1 MKKLLSLVLAA
12 ILFAACTHDNIE
24 ELSSMRD
31 DQPDTLFV
39 GFDVDDTRIQLNEN
53 LKSVWTEGD
62 LVSVFYKSDC
72 NDCWAF
78 VGETG
83 DREGELNRVSYGE
96 GSRSSDNVVVV
107 YPYDKNY
114 IISLAANTVE
124 LTLPTTQLYAE
135 DSFGVGSSPMI
146 ATSEFNKFKLK
157 NVCGWF
163 KFCLTGSGERVTA
176 ITLRGN
182 RGEQVAGRILV
193 SAYDASSVLATMHPD
208 VSDEEIGGTLIGD
221 GDVATAVKLL
231 CAEGVELG
239 DTATAFYVAVPP
251 QSFTEGIT
259 LKVECADGTYMVQ
272 TSSSEVVV
280 NRNAIKQ
287 METFAYIAGGGEF
300 FPDGDPEA
308 NAIPNNEIWYTTSDG
323 NPMVY
328 SDLSDYS
335 YKLVSNTYTDGKGVL
350 KFDSDVT
357 MLKYGSLSGSNVT
370 SLTLPR
376 SLKKVDGTTA
386 FNSLSSLESLYGAH
400 TTSDGL
406 CFVVDGELQ
415 AFVGLNATEYTIPEG
430 VTAIGSSAFRG
441 RKVLERVYFPDGIT
455 SIGDAAFAYCYNL
468 SQIDIPEGVTYVGDR
483 VFESCSSLSQIDIPD
498 GVTRIGNY
506 MFYLCGAL
514 SQVNIP
520 GSVTSIGSYAF
531 NCCYELSKV
540 VISEGVTSI
549 GEGAFSACYKLEHI
563 DVPDS
568 ITTIGASA
576 FSHCSNI
583 ESIHIPSG
591 LNVIEVSVFS
601 GLSKLTQIE
610 IPDGVVKIGASAFS
624 GCNSLQEINMPYGL
638 EEIGANAFS
647 GCNSLQEI
655 HLPDSTKEIGIEAF
669 VNCKNISKF
678 SGKFATD
685 DGLAL
690 IMGPR
695 FLQYAVGATVDSY
708 TVPEGVEQID
718 DSAFYQSQN
727 LTTLRLPESIYRIG
741 NNAIAKCSNLS
752 SVYFESIYYPTM
764 TTSTFGDKNTQNANL
779 TLYVYEE
786 AIDAFKT
793 KFSSYSFGS
802 RFVANGP
809 APEDV
814 ATTIIY
820 YATSDNSLINVKD
833 YIVINHEFIDDK
845 QGNRLEILGT
855 MREVPSSLFSGN
867 TKLWSVTLPSS
878 IRRIATSAFSGCS
891 ALSYVSLAEGLEA
904 MNDSAFYKCTNL
916 SYITIPQSCTS
927 MGGYIFTGCT
937 SLKSIVVPDNVKDI
951 GYEAFKDCTALK
963 TVALGRGIKNIYSSA
978 FKNCTAITEINMPET
993 LEYISSE
1000 AFSNSMTSS
1009 ASFTLPATL
1018 ESVGNN
1024 AFDKCYAQ
1032 VSINCEIGADMFAS
1046 VGFSKVTIAEGITS
1060 IGDRA
1065 FASATT
1071 STFILPNSLRRIG
1084 DKAFYQCKNA
1094 SFNKPTGLEYIGES
1108 AFQNTRLAE
1117 VSITRE
1123 GAYIGPSAFIG
1134 CSSLKSV
1141 TLPQDLANIPGGLFS
1156 GCSSLKSIDIPDSIT
1171 AIGGSAFSKCSSL
1184 TAINIPEGVTHVGS
1198 SAFEGCSSLT
1208 EIRFPES
1215 VIEIGY
1221 AACLNCTAL
1230 DTVYCCRL
1238 SPPGLGEQAFRTYD
1252 GEWYDYLN
1260 CRIYVRPEAYQLY
1273 IIAGGWKS
1281 YADDIV
1287 ALDFE

>member
-124 LTLPTTQLYAE
+124 LTLPTTQFYAE

-163 KFCLTGSGERVTA
+163 KFCLTGSGERVTS

-182 RGEQVAGRILV
+182 SGEQVAGRILV
-193 SAYDASSVLATMHPD
+193 SADDASSVLAATRPD

-239 DTATAFYVAVPP
+239 ETATAFYVAVPP
-251 QSFTEGIT
+251 QSFAEGIT
-259 LKVECADGTYMVQ
+259 LKVECADGTYMIQ
-272 TSSSEVVV
+272 SSSSEVVV
-280 NRNAIKQ
+280 NRNVIKQ
-287 METFAYIAGGGEF
+287 MESFAYVAGGGEF
-300 FPDGDPEA
+300 YPDGDPEA
-308 NAIPNNEIWYTTSDG
+308 NAMPNNEIWYTTSDG
-323 NPMVY
+323 STMSY
-328 SDLSDYS
+328 TDKSDYGF
-335 YKLVSNTYTDGKGVL
+335 KLVSNTYTDGKGVL

-357 MLKYGSLSGSNVT
+357 MLMSGSLSGSKVT

-376 SLKKVDGTTA
+376 SLKRVDGA
-386 FNSLSSLESLYGAH
+386 HVFNSLSSLESLYGAYA
-400 TTSDGL
+400 TSDGL
-406 CFVVDGELQ
+406 CYVVDGELQ
-415 AFVGLNATEYTIPEG
+415 AFIGRDVTEYTIPEG
-430 VTAIGSSAFRG
+430 VTAIGSDAFRG
-441 RKVLERVYFPDGIT
+441 HKVLERVYFPEGIT
-455 SIGDAAFAYCYNL
+455 SIGDEAFAYCDNL

-483 VFESCSSLSQIDIPD
+483 AFESCSMLSQIDIPE
-498 GVTRIGNY
+498 GVT
-506 MFYLCGAL
+506 YLGDSVFQYCDAL
-514 SQVNIP
+514 LQVNIP
-520 GSVTSIGSYAF
+520 GSVTSIGSCAF
-531 NCCYELSKV
+531 KSCDKLSKV

-549 GEGAFSACYKLEHI
+549 GEEAFSVCYKLEYI
-563 DVPDS
+563 DIPDS
-568 ITTIGASA
+568 VTTIGASA
-576 FSHCSNI
+576 FWGCSNI

-591 LNVIEVSVFS
+591 LSVIEASVFWC
-601 GLSKLTQIE
+601 LNKLTQIE
-610 IPDGVVKIGASAFS
+610 IPDGVVRIGAGAFH
-624 GCNSLQEINMPYGL
+624 GCSSLQELHLPDGVV
-638 EEIGANAFS
+638 EIGTDAFS

-655 HLPDSTKEIGIEAF
+655 HLPDSVVEIGIEAF
-669 VNCKNISKF
+669 VDCKNISKF
-678 SGKFATD
+678 SGKFATE

-690 IMGPR
+690 IMGSR

-708 TVPEGVEQID
+708 TVPEGVEQIED
-718 DSAFYQSQN
+718 YAFYQSSN
-727 LTTLRLPESIYRIG
+727 LTTLRLPESIYEIG
-741 NNAIAKCSNLS
+741 YYAIAKCSNLS
-752 SVYFESIYYPTM
+752 SVYFESIYCPNM
-764 TTSTFGDKNTQNANL
+764 TTSAFGDKNTQNANL

-793 KFSSYSFGS
+793 KFSGYSFGS

-809 APEDV
+809 APEDA
-814 ATTIIY
+814 ATTTIY

-833 YIVINHEFIDDK
+833 FIVINHEFIDDK
-845 QGNRLEILGT
+845 QGNKLEILGVL
-855 MREVPSSLFSGN
+855 RELPYSLFTGN
-867 TKLWSVTLPSS
+867 SKLWSVTLPSS
-878 IRRIATSAFSGCS
+878 IRKIAGSAFYGCS
-891 ALSYVSLAEGLEA
+891 ALSYVSLAEGLETIL
-904 MNDSAFYKCTNL
+904 DSVFYKCKNL
-916 SYITIPQSCTS
+916 SYITIPQSCTYLGS
-927 MGGYIFTGCT
+927 YIFTGCT
-937 SLKSIVVPDNVKDI
+937 SLKSIVMPDNVKDI
-951 GYEAFKDCTALK
+951 GTEAFKDCTALK
-963 TVALGRGIKNIYSSA
+963 TVSLGRGIKIIFSSA
-978 FKNCTAITEINMPET
+978 FENCTAISEINMPEA
-993 LEYISSE
+993 LESIYSK
-1000 AFSNSMTSS
+1000 AFYNSMTSGTK
-1009 ASFTLPATL
+1009 FTLPATL
-1018 ESVGNN
+1018 TSVRDK
-1024 AFDKCYAQ
+1024 AFDKCYAD
-1032 VSINCEIGADMFAS
+1032 VTINCEIGADMFAS
-1046 VGFSKVTIAEGITS
+1046 AGFSKVTIAEGVTS

-1084 DKAFYQCKNA
+1084 NEAFYQCKNA
-1094 SFNKPTGLEYIGES
+1094 SFNKPTGLEHIGES

-1134 CSSLKSV
+1134 CSSLRSV
-1141 TLPQDLANIPGGLFS
+1141 TLPQDLAYIPGGLFS

-1171 AIGGSAFSKCSSL
+1171 VIGGSAFSGCSSL
-1184 TAINIPEGVTHVGS
+1184 TEINIPEGVTYVKS
-1198 SAFEGCSSLT
+1198 EAFSGCSSLT

-1221 AACLNCTAL
+1221 AVCLNCTAL
-1230 DTVYCCRL
+1230 DAVYCRSL
-1238 SPPGLGEQAFRTYD
+1238 FPPGLGEQAFRTYD
-1252 GEWYDYLN
+1252 GKWYDYIN

-1273 IIAGGWKS
+1273 LIAGGWKS

-1287 ALDFE
+1287 ALDF

>member
-163 KFCLTGSGERVTA
+163 KFSLTGSGERVTA

-251 QSFTEGIT
+251 QSFAEGIT
-259 LKVECADGTYMVQ
+259 LKVECADGTYMIQ
-272 TSSSEVVV
+272 SSSSEVVV
-280 NRNAIKQ
+280 NRNVIKQ
-287 METFAYIAGGGEF
+287 MESFAYVAGGGEF
-300 FPDGDPEA
+300 YPDGDPEA
-308 NAIPNNEIWYTTSDG
+308 NAMPNDEIWYTTSDG
-323 NPMVY
+323 STMSY
-328 SDLSDYS
+328 TDKSDYGF
-335 YKLVSNTYTDGKGVL
+335 KLVSNTYTDGKGVL

-357 MLKYGSLSGSNVT
+357 MLMSGSLSGSKVT

-376 SLKKVDGTTA
+376 SLKRVNGTTV
-386 FNSLSSLESLYGAH
+386 FNSLYNLVSLHGAH

-406 CFVVDGELQ
+406 CYVVDGELQ
-415 AFVGLNATEYTIPEG
+415 AFIGRDVTEYTIPEG
-430 VTAIGSSAFRG
+430 VTAIGDSAFYNRSN
-441 RKVLERVYFPDGIT
+441 LERVYFPEGVT
-455 SIGDAAFAYCYNL
+455 SLGNSAFQYCSKL
-468 SQIDIPEGVTYVGDR
+468 SQIDIPEGVTYLGD
-483 VFESCSSLSQIDIPD
+483 SI
-498 GVTRIGNY
+498 
-506 MFYLCGAL
+506 FYDCDAL
-514 SQVNIP
+514 LQVNIP
-520 GSVTSIGSYAF
+520 GSVTSVGYCAF
-531 NCCYELSKV
+531 FSCYKLTEV
-540 VISEGVTSI
+540 VIS
-549 GEGAFSACYKLEHI
+549 
-563 DVPDS
+563 
-568 ITTIGASA
+568 
-576 FSHCSNI
+576 N
-583 ESIHIPSG
+583 
-591 LNVIEVSVFS
+591 
-601 GLSKLTQIE
+601 
-610 IPDGVVKIGASAFS
+610 GVVKIGNSAFTDCS
-624 GCNSLQEINMPYGL
+624 SLQEL
-638 EEIGANAFS
+638 
-647 GCNSLQEI
+647 
-655 HLPDSTKEIGIEAF
+655 HLPDSVKEIGDSAFASCSSLQEVHLPDSIEEIGKEVF
-669 VNCKNISKF
+669 SQCTKISKF
-678 SGKFATD
+678 SGKFASE

-695 FLQYAVGATVDSY
+695 FLQYAVASTVNSY

-718 DSAFYQSQN
+718 DYAFYQSQN

-786 AIDAFKT
+786 AIDAFKN
-793 KFSSYSFGS
+793 KYSSYSFGS
-802 RFVANGP
+802 RIVANGP
-809 APEDV
+809 APQDA

-820 YATSDNSLINVKD
+820 YTTSDNSLINVKD
-833 YIVINHEFIDDK
+833 YIVINHEFIDEK
-845 QGNRLEILGT
+845 QGNKLEILGVL
-855 MREVPSSLFSGN
+855 REFPYSLFTGN
-867 TKLWSVTLPSS
+867 SKLWSVTLPSS

-904 MNDSAFYKCTNL
+904 MNDSAFYKCKNL
-916 SYITIPQSCTS
+916 SYITIPQSCTY
-927 MGGYIFTGCT
+927 MGSYVFTGCT
-937 SLKSIVVPDNVKDI
+937 SLKSIVVPDNVEGI

-1046 VGFSKVTIAEGITS
+1046 AGFSKVTIAEGITS

-1071 STFILPNSLRRIG
+1071 STFILPNSLRHIG
-1084 DKAFYQCKNA
+1084 NKAFYQCKNA

-1117 VSITRE
+1117 VNITRE
-1123 GAYIGPSAFIG
+1123 GAYIGPGAFIG

-1141 TLPQDLANIPGGLFS
+1141 TLPQDLANIPGSLFS
-1156 GCSSLKSIDIPDSIT
+1156 GCNSLKSIDIPDSIT
-1171 AIGGSAFSKCSSL
+1171 TIGGSAFSNCSSL
-1184 TAINIPEGVTHVGS
+1184 TTINIPEGVTRVGGE
-1198 SAFEGCSSLT
+1198 AFSGCSSLT

-1238 SPPGLGEQAFRTYD
+1238 LPPGLGEQAFRTYD

>member
-163 KFCLTGSGERVTA
+163 KFSLTGSGERVTA

-272 TSSSEVVV
+272 SSSSEVVV

-287 METFAYIAGGGEF
+287 METFAYVAGGGEF

-323 NPMVY
+323 STMSY
-328 SDLSDYS
+328 TDKSDYGF
-335 YKLVSNTYTDGKGVL
+335 KLVSNTYTDGKGVL

-357 MLKYGSLSGSNVT
+357 MLMSGSLSGSKVT

-376 SLKKVDGTTA
+376 SLKRVDGTAA
-386 FNSLSSLESLYGAH
+386 FNNLSSLESLHGAH
-400 TTSDGL
+400 STSDGL
-406 CFVVDGELQ
+406 CYVVDGELQ
-415 AFVGLNATEYTIPEG
+415 AFIGRDVTEYTIPEG
-430 VTAIGSSAFRG
+430 VTAIGDSAFYNRSN
-441 RKVLERVYFPDGIT
+441 LERVYFPEGVT
-455 SIGDAAFAYCYNL
+455 SLGNSAFQYCSKL
-468 SQIDIPEGVTYVGDR
+468 SQIDIPEGVTYLGD
-483 VFESCSSLSQIDIPD
+483 SI
-498 GVTRIGNY
+498 
-506 MFYLCGAL
+506 FYDCDAL
-514 SQVNIP
+514 LQVNIP
-520 GSVTSIGSYAF
+520 GSVTSVGYCAF
-531 NCCYELSKV
+531 FSCYKLTEV
-540 VISEGVTSI
+540 VIS
-549 GEGAFSACYKLEHI
+549 
-563 DVPDS
+563 
-568 ITTIGASA
+568 
-576 FSHCSNI
+576 N
-583 ESIHIPSG
+583 
-591 LNVIEVSVFS
+591 
-601 GLSKLTQIE
+601 
-610 IPDGVVKIGASAFS
+610 GVVKIGNSAFS
-624 GCNSLQEINMPYGL
+624 DCSSLQEL
-638 EEIGANAFS
+638 
-647 GCNSLQEI
+647 
-655 HLPDSTKEIGIEAF
+655 HLPDSVKEIGDSAFHVCRSLQEVHLPDSVKEIGDYTFAGCSSLQELHLPDSVKEIGDSAFASCSSLQEVHLPDSIEEIGKEVF
-669 VNCKNISKF
+669 SQCTKISKF
-678 SGKFATD
+678 SGKFASE

-690 IMGPR
+690 IMGSR
-695 FLQYAVGATVDSY
+695 FLQYAVASTVNSY

-718 DSAFYQSQN
+718 DYAFYQSQN
-727 LTTLRLPESIYRIG
+727 LTTLRFPESIYRIG

-764 TTSTFGDKNTQNANL
+764 TTSTFGDTNTQNANL

-786 AIDAFKT
+786 AIDAFKN
-793 KFSSYSFGS
+793 KYSSYSFGS
-802 RFVANGP
+802 RFVTNGP
-809 APEDV
+809 APEDA

-820 YATSDNSLINVKD
+820 YTTSDNSLINVSD
-833 YIVINHEFIDDK
+833 YIVLNHEFIDDK

-878 IRRIATSAFSGCS
+878 IRVIGTSAFYGCS

-904 MNDSAFYKCTNL
+904 MNNSAFYKCKNL

-1071 STFILPNSLRRIG
+1071 STFILPNSLRHIG
-1084 DKAFYQCKNA
+1084 NKAFYQCKNA
-1094 SFNKPTGLEYIGES
+1094 SFNKPMGLEYIGES

-1117 VSITRE
+1117 VNITRE
-1123 GAYIGPSAFIG
+1123 GAYIGPGAFIG

-1141 TLPQDLANIPGGLFS
+1141 TLPQDLANIPGSLFS

-1171 AIGGSAFSKCSSL
+1171 TIGGSAFSKCSSL

-1238 SPPGLGEQAFRTYD
+1238 LPPGLGEQAFRTYD

>member
-124 LTLPTTQLYAE
+124 LTLPTTQFYAE

-163 KFCLTGSGERVTA
+163 KFSLTGSGERVTA

-193 SAYDASSVLATMHPD
+193 SADDASSVLAATRPD
-208 VSDEEIGGTLIGD
+208 VGDEEIGGTLIGD

-239 DTATAFYVAVPP
+239 ETATAFYVAVPP
-251 QSFTEGIT
+251 QSFAEGIT
-259 LKVECADGTYMVQ
+259 LKVECADGTYMIQ
-272 TSSSEVVV
+272 SSSSEVVV
-280 NRNAIKQ
+280 NRNVIKQ
-287 METFAYIAGGGEF
+287 MESFAYVAGGGEF
-300 FPDGDPEA
+300 YPDGDPEA
-308 NAIPNNEIWYTTSDG
+308 NAMPNDEIWYTTSDG
-323 NPMVY
+323 STMSY
-328 SDLSDYS
+328 TDKSDYGF
-335 YKLVSNTYTDGKGVL
+335 KLVSNTYTDGKGVL

-357 MLKYGSLSGSNVT
+357 MLMSGSLSGSNVT

-376 SLKKVDGTTA
+376 SLKRVNGTTV
-386 FNSLSSLESLYGAH
+386 FNSLSKLVSLHGAH
-400 TTSDGL
+400 ATSDGL
-406 CFVVDGELQ
+406 CYVVDGELQ
-415 AFVGLNATEYTIPEG
+415 AFIGRDVTEYTIPEG
-430 VTAIGSSAFRG
+430 VTAIGDSAFYNRSD
-441 RKVLERVYFPDGIT
+441 LERVYFPEGVT
-455 SIGDAAFAYCYNL
+455 SLGNSAFQYCSKL
-468 SQIDIPEGVTYVGDR
+468 SQIDIPEGVTYLGD
-483 VFESCSSLSQIDIPD
+483 SI
-498 GVTRIGNY
+498 
-506 MFYLCGAL
+506 FYDCDAL
-514 SQVNIP
+514 LQVNIP
-520 GSVTSIGSYAF
+520 GSVTSVGYCAF
-531 NCCYELSKV
+531 FSCYKLTEV
-540 VISEGVTSI
+540 VIS
-549 GEGAFSACYKLEHI
+549 
-563 DVPDS
+563 
-568 ITTIGASA
+568 
-576 FSHCSNI
+576 N
-583 ESIHIPSG
+583 
-591 LNVIEVSVFS
+591 
-601 GLSKLTQIE
+601 
-610 IPDGVVKIGASAFS
+610 GVVKIGNSAFS
-624 GCNSLQEINMPYGL
+624 DCSSLQEL
-638 EEIGANAFS
+638 
-647 GCNSLQEI
+647 
-655 HLPDSTKEIGIEAF
+655 HLPDSVKEIGDYAFHVCRSLQEVHLPDSVKEIGDSAFASCSSLQEVHLPDSIEEIGKEVF
-669 VNCKNISKF
+669 SQCTKISKF
-678 SGKFATD
+678 SGKFASE

-690 IMGPR
+690 IMGSR
-695 FLQYAVGATVDSY
+695 FLQYAVASTVNSY

-718 DSAFYQSQN
+718 DYAFYQSQN

-764 TTSTFGDKNTQNANL
+764 TTSTFGDTNTQNANL

-793 KFSSYSFGS
+793 KFSGYSFGS

-833 YIVINHEFIDDK
+833 CIVINHEFIDDK
-845 QGNRLEILGT
+845 QGNRLEVLGI
-855 MREVPSSLFSGN
+855 MREVPYSLFTGN
-867 TKLWSVTLPSS
+867 SKLWSVTLPSS
-878 IRRIATSAFSGCS
+878 IRKIAGSAFYGCS
-891 ALSYVSLAEGLEA
+891 ILSYVSLAEGLEA
-904 MNDSAFYKCTNL
+904 IHDSAFYKCKNL
-916 SYITIPQSCTS
+916 SYITIPQSCTDLGS
-927 MGGYIFTGCT
+927 YAFTGCT

-951 GYEAFKDCTALK
+951 GTEAFKDCTALK

-1018 ESVGNN
+1018 ESVGNK

-1123 GAYIGPSAFIG
+1123 DAYIGPSAFIG
-1134 CSSLKSV
+1134 CSSLRSV
-1141 TLPQDLANIPGGLFS
+1141 TLPQDLAYIPGGLFS

-1171 AIGGSAFSKCSSL
+1171 VIGGSAFSGCSSL
-1184 TAINIPEGVTHVGS
+1184 TEINIPEGVTHVKS
-1198 SAFEGCSSLT
+1198 EAFSGCSSLT

-1238 SPPGLGEQAFRTYD
+1238 LPPGLGEQAFRTYD
-1252 GEWYDYLN
+1252 GEWYDYIN

-1273 IIAGGWKS
+1273 LIAGGWKS

-1287 ALDFE
+1287 ALDF

>member
-1 MKKLLSLVLAA
+1 
-12 ILFAACTHDNIE
+12 
-24 ELSSMRD
+24 MRD

-124 LTLPTTQLYAE
+124 LTLPTTQFYAE

-163 KFCLTGSGERVTA
+163 KFSLTGSGERVTA

-251 QSFTEGIT
+251 QSFAEGIT
-259 LKVECADGTYMVQ
+259 LKVECADGTYMIQ
-272 TSSSEVVV
+272 SSSSEVVV
-280 NRNAIKQ
+280 NRNVIKQ
-287 METFAYIAGGGEF
+287 MESFAYVAGGGEF
-300 FPDGDPEA
+300 YPDGDPEA
-308 NAIPNNEIWYTTSDG
+308 NAMPNDEIWYTTSDG
-323 NPMVY
+323 STMSY
-328 SDLSDYS
+328 TDKSDYGF
-335 YKLVSNTYTDGKGVL
+335 KLVSNTYTDGKGVL

-357 MLKYGSLSGSNVT
+357 MLMSGSLSGSKVT

-376 SLKKVDGTTA
+376 SLKRVDGTTA
-386 FNSLSSLESLYGAH
+386 FNGLSSLESLYGAH
-400 TTSDGL
+400 STSDGL
-406 CFVVDGELQ
+406 CYVVDGELQ
-415 AFVGLNATEYTIPEG
+415 AFIGRDVTEYTIPEG
-430 VTAIGSSAFRG
+430 VTAIGDSAFYNRSN
-441 RKVLERVYFPDGIT
+441 LERVYFPEGVT
-455 SIGDAAFAYCYNL
+455 SLGNSAFQYCSKL
-468 SQIDIPEGVTYVGDR
+468 SQIDIPEGVTYLGD
-483 VFESCSSLSQIDIPD
+483 SI
-498 GVTRIGNY
+498 
-506 MFYLCGAL
+506 FYDCDAL
-514 SQVNIP
+514 LQVNIP
-520 GSVTSIGSYAF
+520 GSVTSVGYCAF
-531 NCCYELSKV
+531 FSCYKLTEV
-540 VISEGVTSI
+540 VIS
-549 GEGAFSACYKLEHI
+549 
-563 DVPDS
+563 
-568 ITTIGASA
+568 
-576 FSHCSNI
+576 N
-583 ESIHIPSG
+583 
-591 LNVIEVSVFS
+591 
-601 GLSKLTQIE
+601 
-610 IPDGVVKIGASAFS
+610 GVVKIGNSAFS
-624 GCNSLQEINMPYGL
+624 DCSSLQEL
-638 EEIGANAFS
+638 
-647 GCNSLQEI
+647 
-655 HLPDSTKEIGIEAF
+655 HLPDSVKEIGDSAFASCSSLQEVHLPDSIEEIGKEVF
-669 VNCKNISKF
+669 SQCTKISKF
-678 SGKFATD
+678 SGKFASE

-690 IMGPR
+690 IMGSR
-695 FLQYAVGATVDSY
+695 FLQYAVASTVNSY
-708 TVPEGVEQID
+708 TVPKGVEQID
-718 DSAFYQSQN
+718 DYSFYQSQN

-741 NNAIAKCSNLS
+741 NNAIAKCSNLL
-752 SVYFESIYYPTM
+752 SVYFESIYYPIM
-764 TTSTFGDKNTQNANL
+764 TTSAFGDKNTQNANL

-786 AIDAFKT
+786 AIDAFKN
-793 KFSSYSFGS
+793 KYSSYSFGS
-802 RFVANGP
+802 RIVANGP
-809 APEDV
+809 APQDA

-820 YATSDNSLINVKD
+820 YTTSDNSLINVKD
-833 YIVINHEFIDDK
+833 YIVINHEFIDEK
-845 QGNRLEILGT
+845 QGNKLEILGVL
-855 MREVPSSLFSGN
+855 RELPYSLFTGN
-867 TKLWSVTLPSS
+867 SKLWSVTLPSS
-878 IRRIATSAFSGCS
+878 IRRIATSAFYGCS

-904 MNDSAFYKCTNL
+904 MNDSAFYKCQNL
-916 SYITIPQSCTS
+916 SYITIPQSCTY
-927 MGGYIFTGCT
+927 MGSSVFTGCT

-1046 VGFSKVTIAEGITS
+1046 AGFSKVTIAEGITS

-1084 DKAFYQCKNA
+1084 NKAFYQCKNA

-1123 GAYIGPSAFIG
+1123 GAYIGPGAFIG

-1171 AIGGSAFSKCSSL
+1171 TIGGSAFSKCSSL
-1184 TAINIPEGVTHVGS
+1184 TTINIPEGVTHVGS
-1198 SAFEGCSSLT
+1198 EAFSGCSSLT

-1238 SPPGLGEQAFRTYD
+1238 LPPGLGEQAFRTYD

>member
-1 MKKLLSLVLAA
+1 
-12 ILFAACTHDNIE
+12 
-24 ELSSMRD
+24 MRD

-124 LTLPTTQLYAE
+124 LTLPTTQFYAE

-163 KFCLTGSGERVTA
+163 KFSLTGSGERVTA

-193 SAYDASSVLATMHPD
+193 SADDASSVLAATRPD
-208 VSDEEIGGTLIGD
+208 VGDEEIGGTLIGD

-239 DTATAFYVAVPP
+239 ETATAFYVAVPP
-251 QSFTEGIT
+251 QSFAEGIT
-259 LKVECADGTYMVQ
+259 LKVECADGTYMIQ
-272 TSSSEVVV
+272 SSSSEVVV
-280 NRNAIKQ
+280 NRNVIKQ
-287 METFAYIAGGGEF
+287 MESFAYVAGGGEF
-300 FPDGDPEA
+300 YPDGDPEA
-308 NAIPNNEIWYTTSDG
+308 NAMPNDEIWYTTSDG
-323 NPMVY
+323 STMSY
-328 SDLSDYS
+328 TDKSDYGF
-335 YKLVSNTYTDGKGVL
+335 KLVSNTYTDGKGVL

-357 MLKYGSLSGSNVT
+357 MLMSGSLSGSNVT

-376 SLKKVDGTTA
+376 SLKRVNGTTV
-386 FNSLSSLESLYGAH
+386 FNSLSKLVSLHGAH
-400 TTSDGL
+400 ATSDGL
-406 CFVVDGELQ
+406 CYVVDGELQ
-415 AFVGLNATEYTIPEG
+415 AFIGRDVTEYTIPEG
-430 VTAIGSSAFRG
+430 VTAIGDSAFYNRSD
-441 RKVLERVYFPDGIT
+441 LERVYFPEGVT
-455 SIGDAAFAYCYNL
+455 SLGNSAFQYCSKL
-468 SQIDIPEGVTYVGDR
+468 SQIDIPEGVTYLGD
-483 VFESCSSLSQIDIPD
+483 SI
-498 GVTRIGNY
+498 
-506 MFYLCGAL
+506 FYDCDAL
-514 SQVNIP
+514 LQVNIP
-520 GSVTSIGSYAF
+520 GSVTSVGYCAF
-531 NCCYELSKV
+531 FSCYKLTEV
-540 VISEGVTSI
+540 VIS
-549 GEGAFSACYKLEHI
+549 
-563 DVPDS
+563 
-568 ITTIGASA
+568 
-576 FSHCSNI
+576 N
-583 ESIHIPSG
+583 
-591 LNVIEVSVFS
+591 
-601 GLSKLTQIE
+601 
-610 IPDGVVKIGASAFS
+610 GVVKIGNSAFS
-624 GCNSLQEINMPYGL
+624 DCSSLQEL
-638 EEIGANAFS
+638 
-647 GCNSLQEI
+647 
-655 HLPDSTKEIGIEAF
+655 HLPDSVKEIGDYAFHVCRSLQEVHLPDSVKEIGDSAFASCSSLQEVHLPDSIEEIGKEVF
-669 VNCKNISKF
+669 SQCTKISKF
-678 SGKFATD
+678 SGKFASE

-690 IMGPR
+690 IMGSR
-695 FLQYAVGATVDSY
+695 FLQYAVASTVNSY

-718 DSAFYQSQN
+718 DYAFYQSQN

-764 TTSTFGDKNTQNANL
+764 TTSTFGDTNTQNANL

-793 KFSSYSFGS
+793 KFSGYSFGS

-833 YIVINHEFIDDK
+833 CIVINHEFIDDK
-845 QGNRLEILGT
+845 QGNRLEVLGI
-855 MREVPSSLFSGN
+855 MREVPYSLFTGN
-867 TKLWSVTLPSS
+867 SKLWSVTLPSS
-878 IRRIATSAFSGCS
+878 IRKIAGSAFYGCS
-891 ALSYVSLAEGLEA
+891 ILSYVSLAEGLEA
-904 MNDSAFYKCTNL
+904 IHDSAFYKCKNL
-916 SYITIPQSCTS
+916 SYITIPQSCTDLGS
-927 MGGYIFTGCT
+927 YAFTGCT

-951 GYEAFKDCTALK
+951 GTEAFKDCTALK

-1018 ESVGNN
+1018 ESVGNK

-1123 GAYIGPSAFIG
+1123 DAYIGPSAFIG
-1134 CSSLKSV
+1134 CSSLRSV
-1141 TLPQDLANIPGGLFS
+1141 TLPQDLAYIPGGLFS

-1171 AIGGSAFSKCSSL
+1171 VIGGSAFSGCSSL
-1184 TAINIPEGVTHVGS
+1184 TEINIPEGVTHVKS
-1198 SAFEGCSSLT
+1198 EAFSGCSSLT

-1238 SPPGLGEQAFRTYD
+1238 LPPGLGEQAFRTYD
-1252 GEWYDYLN
+1252 GEWYDYIN

-1273 IIAGGWKS
+1273 LIAGGWKS

-1287 ALDFE
+1287 ALDF